1 MELENPEAI
10 LASIKL
16 ELLKLR
22 KIWRIVALLVALLLT
37 YDVLRILPSLSSED
51 NYLYVSIA
59 WLSAIFAYLLANTRR
74 IPSVRFSR
82 AWWQAHASVAFTVG
96 IIILAAFLLRVWQV
110 GNIPFILGGDE
121 ASQGLEAVRVIK
133 GQLRNPFTTAW
144 LGVPSMSFFFNS
156 ISIRLLGQTIPALRL
171 PWVLVGTVTV
181 GITFFLVKR
190 MSGTRLALAT
200 ATLLAAYHYHIH
212 FSRLGSNQIADPFFV
227 SLALLFLYKAIDQRS
242 DLQWALMGST
252 TGLAFYFYAGARL
265 TSIIVI
271 LVLGY
276 YLLTERLAFWN
287 RHKKGILIA
296 LGAFLIVAAPMIQ
309 YAVRF
314 PEDFNARLNE
324 VGIIQSGWLAKE
336 PIRSGRGVEELL
348 FDQFRR
354 AALAFNVYPD
364 RTVWYGLR
372 QPLLNPFF
380 GILFILG
387 MVFSVMRLF
396 RKATDQREAS
406 MLIWWW
412 SGMILGGMLTLGP
425 PASQRLIT
433 LSVPVCFF
441 IAFAAWEI
449 IKFVGRYQKDLPAN
463 MLLYTL
469 VLAFGVYSYKTYFVE
484 VTPQRLYGGDHA
496 EIATELAPLLN
507 ELSQDHLFYFVGY
520 PEMYWGFATI
530 PYLAPDANGID
541 IIDPIT
547 EQVPKFRGPAQKGAV
562 YIFLPDRLGELAFIQ
577 AVYPNGEKRAL
588 ISPVDNEVM
597 VTLYILPPQR

>member
-324 VGIIQSGWLAKE
+324 VGIIQSGWLDKE
-336 PIRSGRGVEELL
+336 PIRSGRGVGELL